1 MRGGTPVEE
10 RRERPG
16 ACKCAR
22 QGSHLGPLRLGSSAQ
37 GPGWGREGGGEGEE
51 GQPLSHPGAGVDLSL
66 QERVLV
72 VLRNTALGNRLPAR
86 SPGAARLGHHLSFYS
101 NPPPPSGSRLEL
113 PSPPRGRS
121 DSQAQREDFRFL
133 KGGVLQSGD
142 QVLKHRVLTP

>member
-72 VLRNTALGNRLPAR
+72 VLRNTALRNRLLRPVAW
-86 SPGAARLGHHLSFYS
+86 
-101 NPPPPSGSRLEL
+101 GSAVG
-113 PSPPRGRS
+113 SPPVISLQTTPAPAWRSLPRPEGDQTVRRSVMTS
-121 DSQAQREDFRFL
+121 DS
-133 KGGVLQSGD
+133 
-142 QVLKHRVLTP
+142 